1 MCFSNGLFNLGTY
14 TYIQYVVLFKV
25 KSSEAEVLGLKRQV
39 GVLEGLLE
47 EGRREVSSLQESLA
61 SQDTLRKDVRTKLQ
75 VVSRVSASALL

>member
-1 MCFSNGLFNLGTY
+1 M
-14 TYIQYVVLFKV
+14 
-25 KSSEAEVLGLKRQV
+25 LGLKRQV

-75 VVSRVSASALL
+75 MVSRICASALL